1 MRVKKGETRASLPDS
16 HKGSPFSGE
25 ELVLF
30 SLLAWAMFPSG
41 GLNMSIPQ
49 NVDWV
54 ALIKEAV
61 HQTVLPLAA
70 EGMAA
75 LQGGAVP
82 EDILRDARHAAFSA
96 VLAHERM
103 LYSQDQ
109 LLDLMRQADIP
120 CVIIKGLSVA
130 SYYPKPELRLLGDI
144 DLLVNLEDKDKACA
158 VLARS
163 EYVEQINPYEKD
175 IGFIGH
181 GALVE
186 LHYKMTN
193 YPEGELGDA
202 LSEHMAPVVARAME
216 VNLGSYSF
224 PALTGPDQAILL
236 LDHMQRHI
244 WGSGLGLRQ
253 ICDWAMFVNS
263 LADDVWEGEIAPV
276 LRTYGLHR
284 FAQIVTRACSLFLG
298 LPSKKCAWC
307 LEVDEELSRAFMLD
321 IISSG
326 NFGIKDRE
334 RLGSNLIDGARD
346 GKPVRFSP
354 MARLNDKARRHV
366 PICRKYPA
374 LLPLVWI
381 YLPFLYLSGR
391 KKGKYAPI
399 HISPSSIQRAK
410 ARADLYGRYRLFE
423 PGSNDAK

>member
-175 IGFIGH
+175 IGFTGH

-244 WGSGLGLRQ
+244 WAAAWACARSAIGPCLSTAWRMMSGKGRLPRYCGPMASIASRRSSHGPAASFLACRQ
-253 ICDWAMFVNS
+253 KNAPGASRSMRS
-263 LADDVWEGEIAPV
+263 LA
-276 LRTYGLHR
+276 
-284 FAQIVTRACSLFLG
+284 
-298 LPSKKCAWC
+298 
-307 LEVDEELSRAFMLD
+307 
-321 IISSG
+321 
-326 NFGIKDRE
+326 
-334 RLGSNLIDGARD
+334 
-346 GKPVRFSP
+346 
-354 MARLNDKARRHV
+354 
-366 PICRKYPA
+366 A
-374 LLPLVWI
+374 LLCLTSYPQATSASRI
-381 YLPFLYLSGR
+381 
-391 KKGKYAPI
+391 
-399 HISPSSIQRAK
+399 
-410 ARADLYGRYRLFE
+410 
-423 PGSNDAK
+423 GSAWAAT